1 LAING
6 LAKALGCGYLGRI
19 IDMTPVELY
28 EWAKDNKCEDMDM
41 VFVVG
46 VGNEEIEL
54 DIDGIARPAR
64 NFNIYI
70 SLV

>member
-1 LAING
+1 M
-6 LAKALGCGYLGRI
+6 K
-19 IDMTPVELY
+19 PVELY
-28 EWAKDNKCEDMDM
+28 EWAKENKSEDMDM

-54 DIDGIARPAR
+54 DIDDITRPTR

>member
-1 LAING
+1 LT
-6 LAKALGCGYLGRI
+6 KALGFGCLGRI

-28 EWAKDNKCEDMDM
+28 EWAKENLCEDMDM

-54 DIDGIARPAR
+54 DIDDIARPAR

-70 SLV
+70 NLV

>member
-1 LAING
+1 
-6 LAKALGCGYLGRI
+6 
-19 IDMTPVELY
+19 MTPVELF
-28 EWAKDNKCEDMDM
+28 EQAKENKCEDMDM

-54 DIDGIARPAR
+54 EIDDIARPAR

>member
-1 LAING
+1 
-6 LAKALGCGYLGRI
+6 
-19 IDMTPVELY
+19 MTPIELY

-54 DIDGIARPAR
+54 DIDDIVRPTK
-64 NFNIYI
+64 NFNIYV

>member
-1 LAING
+1 
-6 LAKALGCGYLGRI
+6 
-19 IDMTPVELY
+19 MTPAELY
-28 EWAKDNKCEDMDM
+28 KWAEENKCEDMDM

-54 DIDGIARPAR
+54 DIDDIFRPTR
-64 NFNIYI
+64 NLNIYI

>member
-1 LAING
+1 
-6 LAKALGCGYLGRI
+6 
-19 IDMTPVELY
+19 MTPAELY
-28 EWAKDNKCEDMDM
+28 NWAKENKCEDMDM

-54 DIDGIARPAR
+54 DIDDIVRPTK

-70 SLV
+70 TLV

>member
-1 LAING
+1 
-6 LAKALGCGYLGRI
+6 
-19 IDMTPVELY
+19 MTPTELY
-28 EWAKDNKCEDMDM
+28 EWAKDNRCEDMDM

-54 DIDGIARPAR
+54 DIDDVCRPTK

-70 SLV
+70 TLV

>member
-1 LAING
+1 
-6 LAKALGCGYLGRI
+6 
-19 IDMTPVELY
+19 MTPVELY

-54 DIDGIARPAR
+54 DIDDVRRPAM
-64 NFNIYI
+64 NFNIYV
-70 SLV
+70 SLI